1 MEIINVDLNIK
12 NMTHLRGDSNS
23 LIIIRQNRTF
33 VPELIERL
41 QEIGVST
48 KFGIIDILPLDATIP
63 ELTKKFD
70 DRKDRVPDRIALS
83 EIKNKIKEK
92 SKPSFNY
99 FVFIILS
106 AIMAAAGLILNSPA
120 VVIASMILSPLMGP
134 VLGLSFG
141 IATSDGKMIRNST
154 IAQFFGILIS
164 ICCGI
169 FLGYLT
175 IILIE
180 DPQIT
185 SEMVSRNFPI
195 YLDIIIASCA
205 GIAVGFSITGTVK
218 FTLVGAAIALSLM
231 PPAVN
236 VGLVLMYKDLSLSFG
251 SLILLLT
258 NIIIINGCTVII
270 LKIKKVN

>member
-1 MEIINVDLNIK
+1 LEIINVDLNIK
-12 NMTHLRGDSNS
+12 NMTLLKGDSDS
-23 LIIIRQNRTF
+23 LIIIRQNRTL

-41 QEIGVST
+41 AEIGVGT
-48 KFGIIDILPLDATIP
+48 ELGIIDVLPLEATIP
-63 ELTKKFD
+63 ELTKRFD
-70 DRKDRVPDRIALS
+70 DREDRVPDRIAFL
-83 EIKNKIKEK
+83 EIKNNIKES

-106 AIMAAAGLILNSPA
+106 AIIAGAGLLLNSPA
-120 VVIASMILSPLMGP
+120 VVIASMIISPLMGP

-141 IATSDGKMIRNST
+141 IATSDRMMIRNSA
-154 IAQFFGILIS
+154 IAQIIGILIS

-175 IILIE
+175 IFLIVK
-180 DPQIT
+180 PQIT
-185 SEMVSRNFPI
+185 SEMLVRNFPI
-195 YLDIIIASCA
+195 YLDIIIAICA

-218 FTLVGAAIALSLM
+218 TTLIGAAIAFSLM

-236 VGLVLMYKDLSLSFG
+236 VGLVLMYRDFSLSFG

-258 NIIIINGCTVII
+258 NITIINGCTLII
-270 LKIKKVN
+270 LKIKKVS

>member
-1 MEIINVDLNIK
+1 LEIINVDLNIK
-12 NMTHLRGDSNS
+12 NMTLIKGDSDS
-23 LIIIRQNRTF
+23 LIIIRQNRIL

-41 QEIGVST
+41 EEIGVGT
-48 KFGIIDILPLDATIP
+48 EFGIIDVLPLEATIP
-63 ELTKKFD
+63 ELTKTFD
-70 DRKDRVPDRIALS
+70 DREDLVPDRIALV
-83 EIKNKIKEK
+83 EIKNNIKES

-106 AIMAAAGLILNSPA
+106 AIIAGAGLILNSPA
-120 VVIASMILSPLMGP
+120 VVIASMIISPLMGP

-141 IATSDGKMIRNST
+141 IITSDRMMIRNSI
-154 IAQFFGILIS
+154 IAQIIGILIS

>member
-1 MEIINVDLNIK
+1 LEIISDDLNIK
-12 NMTHLRGDSNS
+12 SVTHLKGDSNS
-23 LIIIRQNRTF
+23 LIIVRQKRTF

-41 QEIGVST
+41 QEIGVGT
-48 KFGIIDILPLDATIP
+48 KFGIIDILPLDGTIP
-63 ELTKKFD
+63 ELTRRFD
-70 DRKDRVPDRIALS
+70 ERKDQVPNRIALS
-83 EIKNKIKEK
+83 EIKNNIKEK

-106 AIMAAAGLILNSPA
+106 AIMAAAGLILNSSA
-120 VVIASMILSPLMGP
+120 VVIASMIISPLMGP

-141 IATSDGKMIRNST
+141 IATSDGKVMRNSA
-154 IAQFFGILIS
+154 IAQIFGILIS

-169 FLGYLT
+169 FLGYLS

-185 SEMVSRNFPI
+185 SEMVSRNFPVT
-195 YLDIIIASCA
+195 LDIIIASCA

-218 FTLVGAAIALSLM
+218 YTLVGAAIALSLM

-236 VGLVLMYKDLSLSFG
+236 VGLALMYGDISLSFG

-258 NIIIINGCTVII
+258 NIIIINGFTVII